1 MTPAVSWWEAQRYA
15 ENKSDCAKKKNPK
28 PLCSQTPKTMVKQ
41 F

>member
-15 ENKSDCAKKKNPK
+15 ENKSDCAKKNPK